1 LSEAASQGGRRGPR
15 TVGVVAIALAAL
27 VLIFVIASLSLDE
40 GEDHPVEITG
50 ADQVQRELGG
60 IPQDGAVL
68 GSSDAPV
75 TVRVFSDLQCEPCA
89 DYQRETITPLIEGPV
104 RDGDLKLEFHHRQ
117 MAQSG
122 YANASFGAVAAAEQD
137 DEWQFIQLFFINQDE
152 APRGGATDEFLD
164 QIANAILN
172 FNVEQW
178 QRDRD
183 DPEVLDTLEADD
195 ELAAEYGF
203 PAEPAVVVEGPG
215 GSRELTESP
224 SLEQINAAI
233 DEVR

>member
-1 LSEAASQGGRRGPR
+1 MAAETGRRRPR
-15 TVGVVAIALAAL
+15 TVGVVAIALAAV

-40 GEDHPVEITG
+40 GDEDPVEITG

-75 TVRVFSDLQCEPCA
+75 TAQVFSDLQCEPCA

-104 RDGDLKLEFHHRQ
+104 RDGELRLEFHHLQ
-117 MAQSG
+117 AAQSG
-122 YANASFGAVAAAEQD
+122 FSNASFGAVAAAEQD

-152 APRGGATDEFLD
+152 AKRVGATDDFLD

-183 DPEVLDTLEADD
+183 DPEVEETLDADD
-195 ELAAEYGF
+195 NLRADLRLD
-203 PAEPAVVVEGPG
+203 EPAVIVAGPG

-224 SLEQINAAI
+224 SSAEIAAAI
-233 DEVR
+233 AQVQ

>member
-1 LSEAASQGGRRGPR
+1 MSEARQGRRPR
-15 TVGVVAIALAAL
+15 IAGVVVLVLAAL
-27 VLIFVIASLSLDE
+27 VLLFVIASLSLDE
-40 GEDHPVEITG
+40 GDEETVEITG
-50 ADQVQRELGG
+50 ADEVQRQVGG
-60 IPQDGAVL
+60 IPQDGAIL

-75 TVRVFSDLQCEPCA
+75 TAQVFSDLQCVPCA

-104 RDGDLKLEFHHRQ
+104 RDGDLKLEFHHFQ
-117 MAQSG
+117 MTPSG
-122 YANASFGAVAAAEQD
+122 FANASFGAVAAAEQD

-152 APRGGATDEFLD
+152 APRRGATDEFLN

-183 DPEVLDTLEADD
+183 DPEVTETLDADD
-195 ELAAEYGF
+195 ELAAEHRF
-203 PAEPAVVVEGPG
+203 PAEPAVVVEGPR

-224 SLEQINAAI
+224 PVAQIEAAI
-233 DEVR
+233 AEVR

>member
-1 LSEAASQGGRRGPR
+1 MSEAPQGRRPR
-15 TVGVVAIALAAL
+15 TAGVVVLVLAAL
-27 VLIFVIASLSLDE
+27 LLLFVIASLSLDE
-40 GEDHPVEITG
+40 GDEETVEITG
-50 ADQVQRELGG
+50 ADEVQRQVGG
-60 IPQDGAVL
+60 IPQDGAIL

-75 TVRVFSDLQCEPCA
+75 TAQVFSDLQCVPCA

-104 RDGDLKLEFHHRQ
+104 RDGDLKLEFHHFQ

-122 YANASFGAVAAAEQD
+122 FANASFGAVAAAKQD

-152 APRGGATDEFLD
+152 APRGGATDDFLN

-183 DPEVLDTLEADD
+183 EPEVTETLDADD
-195 ELAAEYGF
+195 ELAAEHRF
-203 PAEPAVVVEGPG
+203 PAEPAVVVEGPR

-224 SLEQINAAI
+224 PVAQIEAAI
-233 DEVR
+233 AEVR

>member
-1 LSEAASQGGRRGPR
+1 MNEARQGRRPR
-15 TVGVVAIALAAL
+15 TVGVIVLAVAAL
-27 VLIFVIASLSLDE
+27 LLLFVIASLSLDE
-40 GEDHPVEITG
+40 GDDEPVEITG
-50 ADQVQRELGG
+50 ADEVQRQLGG

-75 TVRVFSDLQCEPCA
+75 TAQVFSDLQCVPCA

-104 RDGDLKLEFHHRQ
+104 RDGDLRLEFHHFPMR
-117 MAQSG
+117 QSG
-122 YANASFGAVAAAEQD
+122 FANASYGAVAAAEQD

-152 APRGGATDEFLD
+152 ATGGATDDFLN

-183 DPEVLDTLEADD
+183 DPQVQETLTEDD
-195 ELAAEYGF
+195 ELSAGHGF
-203 PAEPAVVVEGPG
+203 PQEPAVVVDGPRG
-215 GSRELTESP
+215 TRELIESP
-224 SLEQINAAI
+224 PLEQINAAVA
-233 DEVR
+233 EVR

>member
-1 LSEAASQGGRRGPR
+1 LNAAPQRRRPR
-15 TVGVVAIALAAL
+15 TVGVVVLALAAL
-27 VLIFVIASLSLDE
+27 LLIFVIASLSLDE
-40 GEDHPVEITG
+40 GDEEPIEITG

-75 TVRVFSDLQCEPCA
+75 TVRLFTDLQCVPCA
-89 DYQRETITPLIEGPV
+89 DYQRETVTPIIEGPV
-104 RDGDLKLEFHHRQ
+104 RDRDLKLEFHHFPMR
-117 MAQSG
+117 QSG
-122 YANASFGAVAAAEQD
+122 FANAAFGAVAAAEQD

-152 APRGGATDEFLD
+152 APRGGATDDFLD

-178 QRDRD
+178 QRDRE
-183 DPEVLDTLEADD
+183 DPEVIETLEADD
-195 ELAAEYGF
+195 ELAAERGF

>member
-1 LSEAASQGGRRGPR
+1 LSAAAPEAERRRPR

-40 GEDHPVEITG
+40 GDTDPVEITG

-75 TVRVFSDLQCEPCA
+75 TVQVFSDLQCEPCA

-104 RDGDLKLEFHHRQ
+104 RDGELKLEFHHFQ
-117 MAQSG
+117 MAQRG
-122 YANASFGAVAAAEQD
+122 FANASFGAVAAAEQD

-152 APRGGATDEFLD
+152 APRSGATDDFLD

-178 QRDRD
+178 QRDRE
-183 DPEVLDTLEADD
+183 DPELIETLEADD
-195 ELAAEYGF
+195 ELAAEHGF
-203 PAEPAVVVEGPG
+203 PTQPAAVVEGPG

-224 SLEQINAAI
+224 SLARINAAI

>member
-1 LSEAASQGGRRGPR
+1 LSVAAPQAGRRRPR
-15 TVGVVAIALAAL
+15 TIGVVALALAAL

-40 GEDHPVEITG
+40 GDEDPIEITG

-60 IPQDGAVL
+60 IPQDGATL
-68 GSSDAPV
+68 GSSNAPV
-75 TVRVFSDLQCEPCA
+75 TVQVFSDLQCEPCA
-89 DYQRETITPLIEGPV
+89 DYQLGQITPLIEGQV
-104 RDGDLKLEFHHRQ
+104 RAGDLKLEFHHFQ

-122 YANASFGAVAAAEQD
+122 FANASFGAVAAAEQD

-183 DPEVLDTLEADD
+183 DPEVVESLEADD

-215 GSRELTESP
+215 GTRELTESP
-224 SLEQINAAI
+224 SREQIEAAI
-233 DEVR
+233 AQVR

>member
-1 LSEAASQGGRRGPR
+1 MSEAVPEAGRRRPR
-15 TVGVVAIALAAL
+15 AIGVVAIALVAL

-40 GEDHPVEITG
+40 GDENPVEITG

-75 TVRVFSDLQCEPCA
+75 TAQVFSDLQCDPCA

-104 RDGDLKLEFHHRQ
+104 RDGELNLEFHHLQ
-117 MAQSG
+117 AAQSG
-122 YANASFGAVAAAEQD
+122 FSNASFGAVAAAEQD

-152 APRGGATDEFLD
+152 AKRVGATDDFLN

-183 DPEVLDTLEADD
+183 DPEVEETLRADD
-195 ELAAEYGF
+195 ELRAELRLD
-203 PAEPAVVVEGPG
+203 EPALVVDGPQG
-215 GSRELTESP
+215 TRELIGSP
-224 SLEQINAAI
+224 SLDETNAAI
-233 DEVR
+233 AEVR